1 VTGREA
7 RRLAEFVREGFAVL
21 TRSTSPGAHE
31 CTLP

>member
-7 RRLAEFVREGFAVL
+7 RRLAEFAREEFAAL
-21 TRSTSPGAHE
+21 TRTTSPGAHE